1 VEIVRLHLSVI
12 QALNNIPVH
21 GFVIKHPSVGAIL
34 VDTGVGYPEA
44 LVKEWKVVNRHVADA
59 LAEHDLSPADVRI
72 VVNTHLHFDHCGQNA
87 VFKHAPFYVQRA
99 ELDRARKE
107 NDITNQWFDFAG
119 AKYELLDGDAEI
131 AEGVRAVATP
141 GHTVGHQ
148 SVIDFRWYLV
158 GRRGA
163 DEYAKGH
170 IPGAAFVELDD
181 VTGKGPGRHPLPS
194 LEQFQATMREA
205 GVDDSA
211 AVVAYDDVGGS
222 VAARLWFLLRWFGHE
237 RQAVLDGGL
246 QAWGEP
252 LETAAPRVREG
263 TFTARRPD
271 RSRILD
277 FAEVAQHPGVPVIDS
292 R

>member
-12 QALNNIPVH
+12 QSLNNIPVH

-119 AKYELLDGDAEI
+119 ARYELLDGDAEI

-148 SVIDFRWYLV
+148 SVIV
-158 GRRGA
+158 ES
-163 DEYAKGH
+163 DEGDAVMIGD
-170 IPGAAFVELDD
+170 AA
-181 VTGKGPGRHPLPS
+181 
-194 LEQFQATMREA
+194 
-205 GVDDSA
+205 
-211 AVVAYDDVGGS
+211 Y
-222 VAARLWFLLRWFGHE
+222 
-237 RQAVLDGGL
+237 
-246 QAWGEP
+246 
-252 LETAAPRVREG
+252 
-263 TFTARRPD
+263 TARIYEVGDQADLRRWNGQYTDRESWSRSLRTRP
-271 RSRILD
+271 SAILR
-277 FAEVAQHPGVPVIDS
+277 PM
-292 R
+292 